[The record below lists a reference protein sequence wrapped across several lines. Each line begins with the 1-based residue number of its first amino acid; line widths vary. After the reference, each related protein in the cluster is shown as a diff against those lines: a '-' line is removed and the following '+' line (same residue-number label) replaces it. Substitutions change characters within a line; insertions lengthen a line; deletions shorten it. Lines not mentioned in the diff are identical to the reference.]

1 MTPEDRAL
9 LIALLTRQRVLAL
22 SVLVDG
28 APYTGL
34 LPFAA
39 LPDFTG
45 VLVHASKLARH
56 SAGLEEGAPF
66 SLLIHQPDT
75 PEADPQQLPRVALEG
90 AVRRLA
96 KDTPAY
102 TGARAVYLAKFPT
115 SEPTFN
121 LGDFDLYRLECQ
133 RGRFVAAFGRIY
145 NLAAATLRGLES

>member
-1 MTPEDRAL
+1 MSPEDRTL

-22 SVLVDG
+22 AVLVDG

-39 LPDFTG
+39 LPDFSG

-56 SAGLEEGAPF
+56 TAGLGEGAPF

-75 PEADPQQLPRVALEG
+75 PEADPQQLPRVTLEG
-90 AVRRLA
+90 AARRLA
-96 KDTPAY
+96 KDSPAY
-102 TGARAVYLAKFPT
+102 TEARAVYLAKFPA
-115 SEPTFN
+115 SEQTFN

-133 RGRFVAAFGRIY
+133 RGRYVAAFGRIY
-145 NLAAATLRGLES
+145 NLSTDTLRGLRS